1 MASAS
6 HHSRLD
12 LTCEPSAVPHARR
25 HARDVLRTWDVP
37 GDVLDDAL
45 VVVTELAAN
54 AVRHTGEGSRAPE
67 QGLAAAP
74 VCAVDLR
81 THEECLYVA
90 VYDES
95 RRAPVLRIPSDKA
108 ESGRGLHLVAELS
121 GGTWGFLYT
130 AGPPGKLVWACLAL
144 PSSWVRPRADACGGA
159 PHTARP
165 RAISPCSLS
174 GAVTGV
180 SA

>member
-12 LTCEPSAVPHARR
+12 LNCEPSAVPHARR
-25 HARDVLRTWDVP
+25 HARNVLSTWDVP

-54 AVRHTGEGSRAPE
+54 AVRHAGEGSRAPE
-67 QGLAAAP
+67 LGSAAP
-74 VCAVDLR
+74 ACAMDLR
-81 THEECLYVA
+81 THDDGLYVA
-90 VYDES
+90 MYDES
-95 RRAPVLRIPSDKA
+95 RRVPVLRMPSDKA
-108 ESGRGLHLVAELS
+108 ESGRGLHLVDELS
-121 GGTWGFLYT
+121 GGTWGFLHT
-130 AGPPGKLVWACLAL
+130 ASPPGKLVWARLAL
-144 PSSWVRPRADACGGA
+144 PPSWVRPRKDACGGA

-165 RAISPCSLS
+165 RALSPRPLS
-174 GAVTGV
+174 SAVTGV